1 MKFLK
6 NLFLLNFITA
16 ILILQSCSDSS
27 SDPVG
32 DDIQKDFESEEL
44 AKLFVENCAT
54 ELCHSGTNPQQNL
67 SLESHSRLIEGS
79 FDRNSNGVQK
89 IGGEVVIP
97 FYPEKSILY
106 KMITG
111 ESQPRMPYNLP
122 ALTNENIELVRNWIA
137 SGAKNKNGEIPFSR
151 IPSHRV
157 YICNQ
162 GSDFVSVVD
171 GDAKVVSRLINVDQ
185 IDEVDSPHMVQESG
199 DYFYVTLITTGKLLK
214 ISKSTLSI
222 VGEIAGI
229 EKAGMIKITSDGTK
243 AYVSRSSTSPSVYS
257 TVYYVDLNSMSIL
270 KEIDLVVT
278 GVPHGIALTPD
289 GSKLYAANLT
299 KNVISI
305 VNTATNETESF
316 INFAENIEPMQTE
329 ISPDGKYLFV
339 AARGTSELI
348 IIDAAADTVTQRVE
362 VKPMPMHISVN
373 STSDKIYVTSMGA
386 NVLMVIEKIGNQWIL
401 TNEIS
406 HPAFS
411 QLHGCDITFDD
422 KYVYVSGRNTNGKHV
437 SSRQTPGSN
446 PPGILGVINAETN
459 KVIKVLE
466 IEHYAAGL
474 TIDEN
479 PKLLEN

>member
-6 NLFLLNFITA
+6 SLFLSNLLA
-16 ILILQSCSDSS
+16 VMLVVQSCSDSS
-27 SDPVG
+27 GPV
-32 DDIQKDFESEEL
+32 DEDIQKDFESEGL
-44 AKLFVENCAT
+44 AKLFVDNCAS
-54 ELCHSGTNPQQNL
+54 ELCHGGANPQQGL
-67 SLESHSRLIEGS
+67 SLESHSQLIEGS
-79 FDRNSNGVQK
+79 INRNSNGVQK
-89 IGGEVVIP
+89 IGGEAVIP

-106 KMITG
+106 KMITD

-122 ALTNENIELVRNWIA
+122 KLSDDNIELVRTWIA
-137 SGAKNKNGEIPFSR
+137 AGAKDKNGEVPLSR

-157 YICNQ
+157 YVCNQ
-162 GSDFVSVVD
+162 GSDFVSIID
-171 GDAKVVSRLINVDQ
+171 GDAKVVSRLVNVGL
-185 IDEVDSPHMVQESG
+185 IEEIDSPHMVKESG
-199 DYFYVTLITTGKLLK
+199 NYFYVSLITTGKLLK
-214 ISKSTLSI
+214 ISKETLTI
-222 VGEIAGI
+222 EGEITGI
-229 EKAGMIKITSDGTK
+229 EKAGMIQITSDGTK
-243 AYVSRSSTSPSVYS
+243 AYVSRSSTSPSIYS
-257 TVYYVDLNSMSIL
+257 TVYFVDLVSMTVL

-305 VNTATNETESF
+305 VNTVTNETESF

-339 AARGTSELI
+339 SARGTSELI
-348 IIDAAADTVTQRVE
+348 VIDAAADTVVQRVE

-373 STSDKIYVTSMGA
+373 SNSDKVYVTSIGA
-386 NVLMVIEKIGNQWIL
+386 NVLMVIEKIDSQWIL
-401 TNEIS
+401 TREIS

-411 QLHGCDITFDD
+411 QLHGCDITSDD

-446 PPGILGVINAETN
+446 PPGILGIIDTATN
-459 KVIKVLE
+459 EVIKVLE
-466 IEHYAAGL
+466 LEHYAAGL

-479 PKLLEN
+479 PQLLKN

>member
-1 MKFLK
+1 MKYIRYSFIL
-6 NLFLLNFITA
+6 NLIIA
-16 ILILQSCSDSS
+16 IVVFQSCSDSS
-27 SDPVG
+27 SDPISEDV
-32 DDIQKDFESEEL
+32 QKDFESEGL
-44 AKLFVENCAT
+44 AKLFIDNCSS
-54 ELCHSGTNPQQNL
+54 ELCHGGSNPQQSL
-67 SLESHSRLIEGS
+67 SLESHAKLIEGS
-79 FDRNSNGVQK
+79 YNRSSNGVQK

-111 ESQPRMPYNLP
+111 ESQPQMPFNLP
-122 ALTNENIELVRNWIA
+122 MLSNENIELIRNWIA

-157 YICNQ
+157 YVCNQ
-162 GSDFVSVVD
+162 GSDFVSVID

-199 DYFYVTLITTGKLLK
+199 EYFYVTLIATGKLLK

-222 VGEIAGI
+222 VGETPGI

-243 AYVSRSSTSPSVYS
+243 AYISRSSTSPSVYS
-257 TVYYVDLNSMSIL
+257 TVYFVDLNSMSIL

-305 VNTATNETESF
+305 VNTTNNETESF
-316 INFAENIEPMQTE
+316 INFEENIEPMQTE

-339 AARGTSELI
+339 SARGTSELI
-348 IIDAAADTVTQRVE
+348 VIDAAADTVIQRIE

-386 NVLMVIEKIGNQWIL
+386 NVLMVLEKIGNQWML
-401 TNEIS
+401 THEIS

-411 QLHGCDITFDD
+411 QLHGCDITSDD

-446 PPGILGVINAETN
+446 PPGILGIIDTATN
-459 KVIKVLE
+459 EVIKVLE
-466 IEHYAAGL
+466 LEHYAAGL

-479 PKLLEN
+479 PQLLQN